1 MANIQSNLNK
11 IKNAVLGVEVR
22 DSIHDGIKAMNE
34 EVEKTTGKQ
43 DQLEESFDVLNS
55 KFNRIDF
62 NNSSFQELSTKLN
75 GEVYGV
81 ITNIPMI
88 HKQVNSANGQWID
101 VENRCSSTF
110 GYKLNKGDTIGLT
123 DYENYSISFFKFS
136 SSGNFI
142 GSINWHTTDI
152 VVEDDDNIYYP
163 YVKKNDNSELSYSD
177 LQTISKVVKITK
189 KNYIGKYANDCYD
202 AFSDYRNVNAGL
214 SMVRHIEDNYNTN
227 IINQQLLT
235 SDKIQNIP
243 ITWGSIDNGNH
254 VYNIKTRCITMGTI
268 RTHTYDKICLSDYD
282 TFSWTMFAYD
292 LNGGNPQSCGWQT
305 KDFDISTSTWK
316 DCLIEFVF
324 KKNDE
329 SEFTVDDIE
338 YLSKCF
344 YIQKSSYSDNHT
356 YKLDNLSYMKDIMM
370 DDISELRSNVYGEIT
385 NLPLMYKTW
394 DISTEAWINTNDRVI
409 TIDPI
414 TIEVGD
420 IIQLKDTENYAYA
433 YYLFDNNGNFVSGTS
448 WNTDIITVD
457 SNSELLN
464 RQAYFLF
471 RRADRALIGS
481 GELEKISSNFII
493 TRHKN
498 ALTKLQNLDNE
509 VNKLRLGIDTLV
521 DIKLDY
527 SVGEIASGNYYQLV
541 DSAFGDNTMPYHLL
555 VKTTDTTGN
564 FGGYICL
571 RQRIND
577 NRNARRI
584 NSIYIGDGCY
594 YVEGFTYDST
604 TSGYGEMEIFIDL
617 RTSSQSLTVEYY
629 KLLQPGTKSSN
640 SESGEVILYVS
651 PNGNDSN
658 DGLIPSSPL
667 ATIKKAIQKG
677 ATTVLCKRGNY
688 YNQPPIEFTEQY
700 GKTLK
705 ILPYENNGFN
715 STVLSRPLINL
726 INGNTLNNL
735 TSSNGLL
742 TQTLTPN
749 DHIKDVFIN
758 KTKPPIDTSNTRS
771 AGYYSTV
778 WQLHE
783 DSTLDVKLKPVL
795 TLAECKA
802 EVGTFFHDGT
812 NIYINPF
819 STTYTS
825 FVLPNKSTQIKLNG
839 YSELVLEDIICQFSY
854 NQNFILSNNMNMTI
868 RNCHSKYTMLSD
880 GFSLDNSNGNFY
892 NCTAFKSRN
901 DGFNIHAYG
910 VTNFYNCSGY
920 YNYDDGISHHD
931 GCNGVVD
938 GGEWHHNG
946 KGGVSSPTHGAYID
960 IYNVEC
966 YNNNYGV
973 YAVSASDRRQCVGRV
988 FNSVLYDNVKADII
1002 VEKAKVKTYNTKY
1015 TTKQIST
1022 NSNTNFIEL

>member
-1 MANIQSNLNK
+1 MIFTERTITIRNDSSSINAPVILYRGD
-11 IKNAVLGVEVR
+11 KNVEVR
-22 DSIHDGIKAMNE
+22 FTLVESPYKYSNRDSINIIESTDASYAQLVIKTPNGRDPIFGDITAVGQSNVIFMIGYDMIDEIEEVGTYDFQIRLFDANQTSMATIPEVTGGFIIKEPIAKEDTTNNITNSAIVGSAVVTSDVSIPTFVGGSYNKTAWDNGTVISRQKLDKIEDGIYETYELSKDNSSQIKEKAD
-34 EVEKTTGKQ
+34 KTTTNNIQQQVDNLVLGAVGDGNNAEVVQ
-43 DQLEESFDVLNS
+43 ARGSFNVLNS
-55 KFNRIDF
+55 RLNNIDHMK
-62 NNSSFQELSTKLN
+62 NIIIGDITEL
-75 GEVYGV
+75 
-81 ITNIPMI
+81 
-88 HKQVNSANGQWID
+88 
-101 VENRCSSTF
+101 
-110 GYKLNKGDTIGLT
+110 
-123 DYENYSISFFKFS
+123 
-136 SSGNFI
+136 
-142 GSINWHTTDI
+142 
-152 VVEDDDNIYYP
+152 
-163 YVKKNDNSELSYSD
+163 KN
-177 LQTISKVVKITK
+177 
-189 KNYIGKYANDCYD
+189 
-202 AFSDYRNVNAGL
+202 NVN
-214 SMVRHIEDNYNTN
+214 
-227 IINQQLLT
+227 
-235 SDKIQNIP
+235 
-243 ITWGSIDNGNH
+243 
-254 VYNIKTRCITMGTI
+254 
-268 RTHTYDKICLSDYD
+268 
-282 TFSWTMFAYD
+282 
-292 LNGGNPQSCGWQT
+292 
-305 KDFDISTSTWK
+305 
-316 DCLIEFVF
+316 
-324 KKNDE
+324 
-329 SEFTVDDIE
+329 
-338 YLSKCF
+338 
-344 YIQKSSYSDNHT
+344 
-356 YKLDNLSYMKDIMM
+356 
-370 DDISELRSNVYGEIT
+370 GEIT
-385 NLPLMYKTW
+385 NLPLEYKYW
-394 DISTEAWINTNDRVI
+394 NDGLVSWSTNTLNKVATINPV
-409 TIDPI
+409 

-420 IIQLKDTENYAYA
+420 IIKLKDTENYRYV
-433 YYLFDNNGNFVSGTS
+433 YYVFDNDGNKIERGSWSTS
-448 WNTDIITVD
+448 DITVND
-457 SNSELLN
+457 NSTLAN
-464 RQAYFLF
+464 RQVYFQF
-471 RRADRALIGS
+471 KRADNKDIEGW
-481 GELEKISSNFII
+481 ELQVISNNFSI
-493 TRHKN
+493 TRPKN
-498 ALTKLQNLDNE
+498 ALTRLQNLS
-509 VNKLRLGIDTLV
+509 NKVDKLQLGIDTLV
-521 DIKLDY
+521 DIKVNN

-541 DSAFGDNTMPYHLL
+541 DGAFGDNTMPYHLL

-564 FGGYICL
+564 FGDYICL
-571 RQRIND
+571 RQKIND
-577 NRNARRI
+577 DRNARRI
-584 NSIYIGDGCY
+584 NSIYIGDGYY

-604 TSGYGEMEIFIDL
+604 TSGYGKMEIFIDL
-617 RTSSQSLTVEYY
+617 RASSQSLTVEYY

-705 ILPYENNGFN
+705 ILPYENNRFN

-783 DSTLDVKLKPVL
+783 DNTLDAKLKPVL

-819 STTYTS
+819 DTTYTS
-825 FVLPNKSTQIKLNG
+825 FVLPNKSTQIQLTG
-839 YSELVLEDIICQFSY
+839 YSELVLEDIVCQFSY
-854 NQNFILSNNMNMTI
+854 NQNFILHNNMNMTI
-868 RNCHSKYTMLSD
+868 RNCHSKYTMLAD
-880 GFSLDNSNGNFY
+880 GFSLNNCNGNFY

-931 GCNGVVD
+931 GCNGVID

-973 YAVSASDRRQCVGRV
+973 YAASSSDRRQCSGRV
-988 FNSVLYDNVKADII
+988 FNSVLYNNTSADII
-1002 VEKAKVKTYNTKY
+1002 LEKAKIKLYNTKY
-1015 TTKQIST
+1015 TTKSISG
-1022 NSNTNFIEL
+1022 NSDTEFIEL